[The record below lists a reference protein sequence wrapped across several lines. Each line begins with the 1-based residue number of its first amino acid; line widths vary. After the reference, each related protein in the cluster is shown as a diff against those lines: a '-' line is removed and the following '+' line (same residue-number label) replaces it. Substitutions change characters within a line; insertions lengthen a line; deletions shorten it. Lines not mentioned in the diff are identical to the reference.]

1 MQMVFLLI
9 ATAILALD
17 THHRNAAFSM
27 PHAAYRP
34 SDVQMFRREK
44 EQKPKTFEDPECL
57 TQLMKDGISL
67 VNYGI
72 TRINSS
78 IDLNGR
84 FYEALEDL
92 YNSNESVIKNIV
104 LENLKIYN
112 SLDSKSFE
120 LGLKTNLEKAAVYP
134 YTGFLYQPINS
145 CLRSHICGKKELTER
160 EKYLGP
166 YAAYLMAVLMYSK
179 NLTVETNQ
187 TYRFVRFTSATRDQ
201 YEVGTKFIWTSFT
214 SSSSSDGLFKGNTK
228 FIFNNSRTFITSP
241 RRVAQYS
248 NYPDEEEALYP
259 PTAMFKVT
267 AKELGNEYTS
277 VYVDF
282 IKE

>member
-1 MQMVFLLI
+1 MQRIFLLI
-9 ATAILALD
+9 IAILAFD

-27 PHAAYRP
+27 PHSAFRP
-34 SDVQMFRREK
+34 RDVQMLRREN
-44 EQKPKTFEDPECL
+44 EQKPRTFEDPECL
-57 TQLMKDGISL
+57 TQLKKDGISL

-92 YNSNESVIKNIV
+92 YYSDESVIKNIV
-104 LENLKIYN
+104 LENLEKFN
-112 SLDSKSFE
+112 SLDSKSFK
-120 LGLKTNLEKAAVYP
+120 LGLKTNLEKATIYP
-134 YTGFLYQPINS
+134 YTGFLYQPINKS
-145 CLRSHICGKKELTER
+145 LRSHICGKKELTER
-160 EKYLGP
+160 EKNLGP
-166 YAAYLMAVLMYSK
+166 YTAYLMAVVMYSK

-187 TYRFVRFTSATRDQ
+187 TCRVIRLTSATIDQ

-214 SSSSSDGLFKGNTK
+214 STSSSEGLFRGNTK
-228 FIFNNSRTFITSP
+228 FIFNNSRTLITSP
-241 RRVAQYS
+241 RRVAEYS
-248 NYPDEEEALYP
+248 NYPYEEEALYP

-267 AKELGNEYTS
+267 AKEFGNEQTY

-282 IKE
+282 VEE